1 MEASLKMLRTVRMA
15 MLAALVLYVFV
26 GERTPHSARSINVG
40 FYYLIALAA
49 AAIVVGIFVIR
60 RTAVLR
66 VEQSLFQNAQDF
78 ASLRRWRGGYIVIY
92 ALCEAVA
99 LYGFVLRFMG
109 FSLSQVAP
117 FYVAGFVLLFF
128 FRPRLPSNTIG

>member
-15 MLAALVLYVFV
+15 MLGALVLYVFV
-26 GERTPHSARSINVG
+26 GERTPHSAKSTNVV
-40 FYYLIALAA
+40 FYYLIAFTA
-49 AAIVVGIFVIR
+49 AAIIVATVVIR

-66 VEQSLFQNAQDF
+66 AEQALSQNVQDF
-78 ASLRRWRGGYIVIY
+78 AALRRWRAGCIVIY

-128 FRPRLPSNTIG
+128 FSPRLPSNTIG